1 MRLISQR
8 STVGD
13 EHFGNS
19 FVTTILPQKDN
30 PHRVFY
36 LRQTDG
42 GREVPLTIVAAAQF
56 LSFFSWNRRGKFVSP
71 NTLAAD
77 FQLAVGLQVADVG
90 PRFASGVLF
99 AMNVVEVFGTGKI
112 AVKRKIARDFSL
124 TDPVDQLSEQDSM
137 ILKFLA
143 GCFTLLSLFEP
154 PEFQRIMLAAGRNII
169 GNQIIVGDLMPSFG
183 MIPKPADVGDPFPVV
198 IDQYIIQGDNTLLV
212 VAGGGVCL
220 QQFSSGFRS
229 ALQHPS
235 RLRSRTG

>member
-1 MRLISQR
+1 
-8 STVGD
+8 
-13 EHFGNS
+13 
-19 FVTTILPQKDN
+19 
-30 PHRVFY
+30 
-36 LRQTDG
+36 
-42 GREVPLTIVAAAQF
+42 
-56 LSFFSWNRRGKFVSP
+56 
-71 NTLAAD
+71 
-77 FQLAVGLQVADVG
+77 
-90 PRFASGVLF
+90 
-99 AMNVVEVFGTGKI
+99 
-112 AVKRKIARDFSL
+112 
-124 TDPVDQLSEQDSM
+124 M

-212 VAGGGVCL
+212 VAGGGGLFAAV
-220 QQFSSGFRS
+220 SSGFRS